1 MDFPAIASSMPSGE
15 ARISLHRR
23 NTAPMHQTHRRFA
36 MNIVRLS
43 LAILTLAAANSFAAQ
58 DTTHT
63 ALNSIT
69 VHDNA
74 RIVVDCQNERIPSQR
89 AVADLLDTNNASR
102 IHAEREHL
110 IHIAHRE
117 CLRGSRDVAFV
128 RDGSP
133 TLPALAMVDPTKS
146 P

>member
-1 MDFPAIASSMPSGE
+1 
-15 ARISLHRR
+15 
-23 NTAPMHQTHRRFA
+23 

-43 LAILTLAAANSFAAQ
+43 LAVLTLATTNSFAAQ

-74 RIVVDCQNERIPSQR
+74 RIVVDCQNEHIPSQR

-110 IHIAHRE
+110 IHIAHRD
-117 CLRGSRDVAFV
+117 CLRGYRDVVFV
-128 RDGSP
+128 RDESQALP
-133 TLPALAMVDPTKS
+133 TLAIVEPTKS
-146 P
+146 L